1 MDYNEEKGFLPP
13 ANKSLIKQNIG
24 LCPIYKSSQVTDL
37 SVRHRGQSTNYHK
50 LLAFISHFVKLINN
64 PQGNFSL
71 GF

>member
-1 MDYNEEKGFLPP
+1 MDYNEEKGFSPP

-50 LLAFISHFVKLINN
+50 
-64 PQGNFSL
+64 
-71 GF
+71 